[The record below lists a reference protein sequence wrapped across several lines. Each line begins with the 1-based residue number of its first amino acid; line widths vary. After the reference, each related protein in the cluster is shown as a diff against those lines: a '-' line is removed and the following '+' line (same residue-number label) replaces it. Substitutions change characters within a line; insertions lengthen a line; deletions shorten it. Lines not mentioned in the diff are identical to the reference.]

1 MSNMFPLVSF
11 IPYTPSGVFPFHQSC
26 DRRSPSLRPAPA
38 SRAATA
44 NTANTANTTNTASR
58 SRRRAR
64 RRPSSVLGDKRQC
77 RPGNQTW
84 LGSLNGQ
91 IQYIHKYSINI
102 LIYAVN
108 KYIHNIYIWETNP
121 SNWGIFHCHLYRMSL
136 SQFSL
141 SHPARARR
149 VGHFLVQL
157 LT

>member
-1 MSNMFPLVSF
+1 MAIIYLLAILIFQEMYNYIYTSSYSKMSNMFPLVSF

-108 KYIHNIYIWETNP
+108 KYIHNIYMGNQ
-121 SNWGIFHCHLYRMSL
+121 SK
-136 SQFSL
+136 
-141 SHPARARR
+141 
-149 VGHFLVQL
+149 
-157 LT
+157 

>member
-1 MSNMFPLVSF
+1 MAIIYLLAILIFQEMYNYIYTSSYSKMSNMFPLVSF

-44 NTANTANTTNTASR
+44 NTANTANTASR

-108 KYIHNIYIWETNP
+108 KYIHNIYMGNQ
-121 SNWGIFHCHLYRMSL
+121 SK
-136 SQFSL
+136 
-141 SHPARARR
+141 
-149 VGHFLVQL
+149 
-157 LT
+157 